1 MAKKKVQEK
10 KADSTKKV
18 TKKATG
24 KKKGGK
30 KKALSMLGFLL
41 IAGAVVMG
49 YVGISYYNV
58 HKKANFEKDYV
69 LYVYPDMT
77 QDEILDSLAAGARM
91 LDRKSMERAFK
102 VEETYGPVQPG
113 KYKVS
118 TSDPSIY
125 VARMLTRGWQ
135 TPQMLTLSG
144 TMRNKG
150 VIAKKISNQMMVDSA
165 AVASALS
172 DKQFLAGY
180 GFTPEDVYGMI
191 LPDTYEMYWTASVTD
206 IFDRLKKEYD
216 AFWTPER
223 LEKAKAQK
231 LTQKQVSVVASIV
244 SGETLKD
251 FEYPI
256 IAGVYLNRYRKGMKL
271 QADPTVCFCY
281 DYKLD
286 RVLKK
291 HLTIDSPYN
300 TYKYAGLPPAPI
312 NVPPKACLDAVLNP
326 DTHGYIYFC
335 ASAAFD
341 GTHKFAVGY
350 SEHMKNAKEFQRAL
364 TKRNKEKAKAAK

>member
-1 MAKKKVQEK
+1 M
-10 KADSTKKV
+10 
-18 TKKATG
+18 G
-24 KKKGGK
+24 KKISK
-30 KKALSMLGFLL
+30 KNRLVL
-41 IAGAVVMG
+41 IVCLVLVAGAAVVG
-49 YVGISYYNV
+49 YIGLTYYNV
-58 HKKANFEKDYV
+58 YKRPNFTNDYV
-69 LYVYPDMT
+69 LYVYPEMSEP
-77 QDEILDSLAAGARM
+77 EILDSLSRGAGM
-91 LDRKSMERAFK
+91 MERSYMEKAFK
-102 VEETYGPVQPG
+102 AEEGDILPG
-113 KYKVS
+113 RYVVS
-118 TSDPSIY
+118 ASDPSIY
-125 VARMLTRGWQ
+125 VVRMLKHGWQ

-165 AVASALS
+165 AVATALS
-172 DKQFLAGY
+172 DAEFLAGY
-180 GFTPEDVYGMI
+180 GFTPEDVFGMI
-191 LPDTYEMYWTASVTD
+191 LPDTYEMYWTSSVEE
-206 IFDRLKKEYD
+206 IFDRLKAEYD

-223 LEKAKAQK
+223 LAKAKEQK

-251 FEYPI
+251 FEYPK

-271 QADPTVCFCY
+271 QADPTVCFCF

-291 HLTIDSPYN
+291 HLNVDSPYN

-326 DTHGYIYFC
+326 DKHGYIYFC
-335 ASAAFD
+335 ASSAFD

-350 SEHMKNAKEFQRAL
+350 SEHLKNAREFQRAL

>member
-1 MAKKKVQEK
+1 MAKNDSKKK
-10 KADSTKKV
+10 KSSTKSTV
-18 TKKATG
+18 LYIL
-24 KKKGGK
+24 
-30 KKALSMLGFLL
+30 ALIMLAA
-41 IAGAVVMG
+41 AGVVG
-49 YVGISYYNV
+49 YMALTYYNV
-58 HKKANFEKDYV
+58 NKRVNFSNDLV

-77 QDEILDSLAAGARM
+77 QDQVLDTLSVCAGM
-91 LDRKSMERAFK
+91 MERSYMEKAFEK
-102 VEETYGPVQPG
+102 AMEEAQEEGQASAGIKPG
-113 KYKVS
+113 KYTVS
-118 TSDPSIY
+118 ASDPSIY
-125 VARMLTRGWQ
+125 VARMIVRGWQ

-144 TMRNKG
+144 TMRKKG

-165 AVASALS
+165 AVASALN
-172 DKQFLAGY
+172 DEKFLAEY
-180 GFTPEDVYGMI
+180 GFTPEDVFGMI
-191 LPDTYEMYWTASVTD
+191 LPDTYEMYWTASVEE

-223 LEKAKAQK
+223 LAKAKEQN

-251 FEYPI
+251 FEYPL

-281 DYKLD
+281 DYTLD

-291 HLTIDSPYN
+291 HLKIDSPYN
-300 TYKYAGLPPAPI
+300 TYKYKGLPPAPI

-326 DTHGYIYFC
+326 DKHGYIYFC

-350 SEHMKNAKEFQRAL
+350 NEHMKNAREFHKAL
-364 TKRNKEKAKAAK
+364 TKRNKERKAAI